1 MGTRMKNKSRDRKEF
16 LAKGRALILAALD
29 KGFTTRKKI
38 GDACGLKTWQV
49 ADILKH
55 DENLW
60 AQYTMH
66 RKTLTDL
73 AADNIQDI
81 LEDPNHKDH
90 FQASKYI
97 LQKYKSDFDD
107 SFESQ
112 QDEGLQIGSGEG
124 KSVKI
129 TFTKD

>member
-1 MGTRMKNKSRDRKEF
+1 MATRMKNKRRDRKEY
-16 LAKGRALILAALD
+16 LEKGRALILAALD
-29 KGFTTRKKI
+29 RGFTTRKKI
-38 GDACGLKTWQV
+38 GDACGLKTWEV

-55 DENLW
+55 DQDLW

-97 LQKYKSDFDD
+97 LTKYKSDFDD
-107 SFESQ
+107 TLESQ
-112 QDEGLQIGSGEG
+112 AEEGMQIGSGDG
-124 KSVKI
+124 KSVTIK
-129 TFTKD
+129 FTKD